1 MRIETFEGQEG
12 ARPSKRGILGSIG
25 GRDQPYDHRDVSGCH
40 LGTILDPVG
49 SIWDPFGP
57 PLGSHFA
64 HFSGVPFF
72 IKKGGPKTTPD
83 FKPESVLGAILAPF
97 FIIFHHFSGNLKN
110 RFCHYLTVL
119 SKVFALQR
127 LSFWG
132 PVSVPFS
139 VRFWDPQ
146 KVSPRAVAESP
157 GVHPGATFWSGGG
170 RILGGGF
177 VDSSRFR

>member
-1 MRIETFEGQEG
+1 MGAKRGQEQQSG
-12 ARPSKRGILGSIG
+12 AFWGPFAA
-25 GRDQPYDHRDVSGCH
+25 RDQPYDHRDVSGCH

-83 FKPESVLGAILAPF
+83 FKSLVVLGAILAPF
-97 FIIFHHFSGNLKN
+97 FIIFHDFSGNVKN
-110 RFCHYLTVL
+110 RFWHYLTVL
-119 SKVFALQR
+119 LKVFALQR
-127 LSFWG
+127 FSFWG

-139 VRFWDPQ
+139 VRFWTPQ
-146 KVSPRAVAESP
+146 KGAPRAGPDSTL
-157 GVHPGATFWSGGG
+157 GHPGAAFWSGGG
-170 RILGGGF
+170 RI
-177 VDSSRFR
+177 